1 MIICLEFNDLTFCGG
16 GLGVEVCLIRAK
28 RVAHSQ
34 HINVE
39 DTILVQKWRQGDPNA
54 IEKLVCKYQGRI
66 YNLILKICSNP
77 SDAAEL
83 TQDTFVKVIEN
94 IGKFESRSGFYT
106 WVFRIAVNLTLNY
119 RKRKATVGFT
129 SLDAELAA
137 GDEQARQGL
146 AAILSDDKAPDP
158 AQIAENRELCEL
170 LQKGIRKLDDE
181 HRAVIVLRDIEGM
194 DYAQIA
200 EVLGTELGT
209 VKSRLSRAR
218 AALRQILEAL

>member
-1 MIICLEFNDLTFCGG
+1 
-16 GLGVEVCLIRAK
+16 
-28 RVAHSQ
+28 VAHSQ
-34 HINVE
+34 QINVE
-39 DTILVQKWRQGDPNA
+39 DAVLVQQWRKGDAAA

-77 SDAAEL
+77 DDAAEL
-83 TQDTFVKVIEN
+83 MQDTFVKVLEN
-94 IGKFESRSGFYT
+94 IDKFESRSAFYT

-129 SLDAELAA
+129 SLDAETAS
-137 GDEQARQGL
+137 DNEQARQGL
-146 AAILSDDKAPDP
+146 AAILSDDKSPDP
-158 AQIAENRELCEL
+158 AQVAENKELCDL
-170 LQKGIRKLDDE
+170 LQKGIGKLDDE
-181 HRAVIVLRDIEGM
+181 HRTIIVLRDIEGM
-194 DYAQIA
+194 DYEQIA